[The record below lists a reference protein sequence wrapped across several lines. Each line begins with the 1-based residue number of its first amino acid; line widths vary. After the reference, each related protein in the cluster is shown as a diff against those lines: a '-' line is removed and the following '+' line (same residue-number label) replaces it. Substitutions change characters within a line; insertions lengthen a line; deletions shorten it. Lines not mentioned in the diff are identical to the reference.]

1 MDFHATD
8 LPGVILVD
16 PTVHRDDRGYFL
28 ETYHAERYR
37 EGGIDADFVQ
47 DNQSRS
53 SYGTLRGLHMQTNRP
68 QDKLV
73 RVLSGEIYDVAVDVR
88 RGSPHYGKAFG
99 ATLSAENFRQLFV
112 PKGFV
117 HGFVVTSEMAEI
129 EYKCS
134 DFYDSGGELSV
145 VWDDPE
151 LGISWPVADPQLSA
165 KDVTALPLSEID
177 PQLLPEYK
185 G

>member
-1 MDFHATD
+1 
-8 LPGVILVD
+8 
-16 PTVHRDDRGYFL
+16 
-28 ETYHAERYR
+28 
-37 EGGIDADFVQ
+37 
-47 DNQSRS
+47 
-53 SYGTLRGLHMQTNRP
+53 MQTNRP

-145 VWDDPE
+145 AWDDPE

-165 KDVTALPLSEID
+165 KDVAALPLSEID

>member
-1 MDFHATD
+1 MEFHATD
-8 LPGVILVD
+8 LPGVILVE

-28 ETYHAERYR
+28 ETYHVQKYR
-37 EGGIDADFVQ
+37 EGGVDVDFVQ

-53 SYGTLRGLHMQTNRP
+53 VYGTLRGLHLQTNRP

-88 RGSPHYGKAFG
+88 RGSPTYGQSFG
-99 ATLSAENFRQLFV
+99 ATLSAENFLQLFV

-117 HGFVVTSEMAEI
+117 HGFVVTSEIAEV

-134 DFYDSGGELSV
+134 DFYDATGELSV
-145 VWDDPE
+145 AWDDPD
-151 LGISWPVADPQLSA
+151 LGIEWPVADPQLSQ
-165 KDVTALPLSEID
+165 KDADASQLRDVD